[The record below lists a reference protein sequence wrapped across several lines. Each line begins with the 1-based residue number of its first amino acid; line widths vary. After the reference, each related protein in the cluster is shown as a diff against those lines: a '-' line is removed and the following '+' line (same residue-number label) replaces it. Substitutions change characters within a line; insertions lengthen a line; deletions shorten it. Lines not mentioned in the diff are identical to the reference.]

1 MAQLK
6 DLIVNGA
13 SQLIG
18 DVKINAKL
26 IDGVGSA
33 GSNGQV
39 LLSTDN
45 TIQWSNM
52 PETYSLPFATDKD
65 LGGIKIG
72 YTSSEKNYAV
82 QIDNDKKAYVNVPWS
97 DTTYTFDGIY
107 NASSN
112 KAATVST
119 VNNAIANLGTL
130 HTLTIGSSS
139 CQVFA
144 EADITIPIY
153 NGTYS

>member
-26 IDGVGSA
+26 IDGVGNA

-39 LLSTDN
+39 LLSTGS

-52 PETYSLPFATDKD
+52 PETYSLPVATTST

-72 YTSSEKNYAV
+72 YSSSEKNYA
-82 QIDNDKKAYVNVPWS
+82 IKTDDNGNAYVNVPWS
-97 DTTYTFDGIY
+97 DTTYTFDGTY

-139 CQVFA
+139 C
-144 EADITIPIY
+144 
-153 NGTYS
+153 